1 MRISQMCVGAMFTLC
16 IVILTGLLG
25 LFIGKMYGETGDS
38 CMSYSWLFSSF
49 GFGICLTIVLYTYG
63 LIN

>member
-16 IVILTGLLG
+16 IMILTGLLG
-25 LFIGKMYGETGDS
+25 LFIGKMNGETGDS
-38 CMSYSWLFSSF
+38 WLGYSWLFSSF
-49 GFGICLTIVLYTYG
+49 GFGICLTIALYAYG

>member
-16 IVILTGLLG
+16 IMILTGLLG
-25 LFIGKMYGETGDS
+25 LLIGKMNGEIGES
-38 CMSYSWLFSSF
+38 WMSYSWLFSSF
-49 GFGICLTIVLYTYG
+49 GFGICLTIILYIYG